1 MRVRPL
7 CLVLLCIALMPLASE
22 ATSYYASTSGS
33 GSTCSQASPCSLTTG
48 LTKPVAGDTLFLRG
62 GTYGTGINYSNQ
74 TINSGTS
81 WANPITIQN
90 FPGETVWLQPSGVSP
105 AINFNSSTTTY
116 QFLLF
121 SGINTDL
128 INEGLGNCSFFG
140 GSAVHDIRVT
150 NAECKNAGLT
160 FNPGGGGQGHQVLNA
175 ARIELDHLHVHNNG
189 ASRFDHGF
197 YACSPGGLLHDN
209 DVHDNAGYGIQVYD
223 SSDPGCATNM
233 KIYNNKIH
241 NNAGDGGV
249 TLNHGDNILF
259 YNNLIYNNTNGGI
272 ASICFP
278 GSGTLNNTQ
287 VYNNTFYNN
296 GGATIDICSGAA
308 NTQVKNNIIRNAVV
322 QVQNAS
328 GSSVFA
334 TNLCP
339 SSGTGCTRI
348 GNPNFVNE
356 GAADFHLQITST
368 AALNVGTTLS
378 AVTTDLAGVSRP
390 QGVAYEIGAYEF
402 VESSSPITVYVAPTG
417 SDAQSCQTA
426 DITHPRQTCAGG
438 YACLTTPGSTLYFRA
453 GTYAN
458 CTLDSAATF
467 VASGTSFSAP
477 TTIAAFGTETVTLQ
491 ITPGQFGVLFF
502 QNADHYLVMDR
513 LILDSLNQV
522 DSNGLVLQSGTH
534 HIRFQHGEVKNT
546 YYDPVFI
553 QSANNHEILTS
564 KVHDWTHEHGIHVTG
579 TSDGTLIQGN
589 EVYSGVGSGIRADGS
604 DAPTG
609 TITNTT
615 IRENNV
621 HGTTTGI
628 TDFGLVLG
636 GSGHTGALVA
646 NNLVWGNVGGIRLSS
661 GASGTKVYNN
671 TVYSNSTT
679 GVQID
684 SGASTVALI
693 NTISSENAGSQL
705 INNGTSTSQS
715 ANVFVTPP
723 FVNAGAGDFHL
734 TSSAVTVINTG
745 TTVTEVTIDFDGT
758 ARPYPVGGSYD
769 IGAFEFVGTPGTPTP
784 NPPVNV
790 RAWMTTG
797 QFGR

>member
-1 MRVRPL
+1 MVL
-7 CLVLLCIALMPLASE
+7 CVLLLAPLASE
-22 ATSYYASTSGS
+22 ATSYYVSTSGS

-62 GTYGTGINYSNQ
+62 GTYNGGIRQADQ

-81 WANPITIQN
+81 WSNPITITA
-90 FPGETVWLQPSGVSP
+90 FPGETVTLQPASAGTVVN
-105 AINFNSSTTTY
+105 INSSSTY
-116 QFLLF
+116 QYIIISNLIID
-121 SGINTDL
+121 GINVQDAVA
-128 INEGLGNCSFFG
+128 FG
-140 GSAVHDIRVT
+140 GTGVHHIRMQNCEV
-150 NAECKNAGLT
+150 KNAGRGAVG
-160 FNPGGGGQGHQVLNA
+160 FGQGISLVDGQTHDMEFVSMNVHSNGTS
-175 ARIELDHLHVHNNG
+175 RLDHGIYLCSRNTVIRNG
-189 ASRFDHGF
+189 FW
-197 YACSPGGLLHDN
+197 YDN
-209 DVHDNAGYGIQVYD
+209 SGYGIQAFESGAANCND
-223 SSDPGCATNM
+223 GLQ
-233 KIYNNKIH
+233 IYGNKIFT
-241 NNAGDGGV
+241 NVGDGGV

-259 YNNLIYNNTNGGI
+259 YDNLIFNNTNGGL

-278 GSGTLNNTQ
+278 GAGTLNNTQ
-287 VYNNTFYNN
+287 VYNNTFYGN
-296 GGATIDICSGAA
+296 GGASIDICAGAT
-308 NTQVKNNIIRNAVV
+308 NTQIKNNIIQTSNV
-322 QVQNAS
+322 QIQNANA
-328 GSSVFA
+328 GTVFA
-334 TNLCP
+334 TNLCNNP
-339 SSGTGCTRI
+339 GTGCGRVGTAV
-348 GNPNFVNE
+348 FVNAA
-356 GAADFHLQITST
+356 GADFHVQATST
-368 AALNVGTTLS
+368 ASLNVGTTLS
-378 AVTTDLAGVSRP
+378 AVPHDFDGVARP
-390 QGVAYEIGAYEF
+390 QGTAYDLGAYERI
-402 VESSSPITVYVAPTG
+402 ESSSPITVYVAPTG

-453 GTYAN
+453 GTYSN

-477 TTIAAFGTETVTLQ
+477 TTLAAFGTETVTLQ

-636 GSGHTGALVA
+636 GSGHTGALIA

-661 GASGTKVYNN
+661 GASGSKVYNN

-723 FVNAGAGDFHL
+723 FVNAGVGDFHL
-734 TSSAVTVINTG
+734 TASAVTVINVG
-745 TTVTEVTIDFDGT
+745 TTVAEVTTDFDGT
-758 ARPYPVGGSYD
+758 ARPYPIGGSYD
-769 IGAFEFVGTPGTPTP
+769 IGAFEFIGTPGTPTP